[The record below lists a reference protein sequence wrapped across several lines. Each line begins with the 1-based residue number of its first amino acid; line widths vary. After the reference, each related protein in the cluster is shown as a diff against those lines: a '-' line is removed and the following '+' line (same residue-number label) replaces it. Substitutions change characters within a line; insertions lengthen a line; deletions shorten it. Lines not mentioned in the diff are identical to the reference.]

1 MIRSFFQTNVGN
13 FICYRICVGHSAP
26 NSLFYMHD
34 VGHYKTLHVSRGLV
48 HVRAEHDIVFQI
60 VSQEVGHRTTEH
72 DR

>member
-1 MIRSFFQTNVGN
+1 MMLSFFQTNVGN